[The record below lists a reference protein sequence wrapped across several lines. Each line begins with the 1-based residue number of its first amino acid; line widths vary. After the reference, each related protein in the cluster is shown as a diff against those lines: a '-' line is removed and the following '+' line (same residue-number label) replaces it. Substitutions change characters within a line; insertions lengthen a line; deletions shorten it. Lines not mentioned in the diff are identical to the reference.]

1 MNKITATR
9 ITDNDYSCIVSF
21 LSYEVNVDDQLSRM
35 KLSESNPAN
44 ILVDLAL
51 VSGLG
56 EFRFAKFSLDEEGK
70 IILASKAFVT
80 PSPDLENTANRIL
93 ARHRNHVIA
102 SFLPSSQKDEIL
114 NA

>member
-1 MNKITATR
+1 MNKITATK
-9 ITDNDYSCIVSF
+9 IIDTDYSCIVSF
-21 LSYEVNVDDQLSRM
+21 LSYEVNVDNQLSRM
-35 KLSESNPAN
+35 KLPGSNPVN

-80 PSPDLENTANRIL
+80 PSPELENTANKIL

-102 SFLPSSQKDEIL
+102 SFLSRSQKDKIL

>member
-1 MNKITATR
+1 MNKITAAK

-35 KLSESNPAN
+35 KLPESENTD

-80 PSPDLENTANRIL
+80 PSPELENTANKIL

-102 SFLPSSQKDEIL
+102 SFLSRSQKDKIL